1 MKILNFG
8 SLNIDNTY
16 TMEHF
21 VQPGETLTSK
31 DLQRFCGGKGLNQ
44 SIALAMAGCKVNH
57 FGCIGS
63 DGDELINI
71 LQNSKVNTESIIK
84 LDNIQSGHAIIQ
96 VDRYGQNS
104 IILFPG
110 ANRQMR
116 EEWVYNEIKKYSE
129 GDWLLI
135 QNETNCL
142 EYAMRA
148 AHDHG
153 MKIAFNPSP
162 MDQKVLSLPL
172 ELTDLFI
179 INEIEGMSITG
190 KQSPAEIIADLKS
203 RFPDSSVVL
212 TLGKNGSIF
221 KNQNNSIFR
230 PAYLGDVRDTT
241 GAGDTYTG
249 YFLANYIKGIPA
261 HECMQIATM
270 ASTIQISRAG
280 AATAI
285 PNKSEVFEALR
296 TL

>member
-16 TMEHF
+16 TLEHF
-21 VQPGETLTSK
+21 VQPGETITSK
-31 DLQRFCGGKGLNQ
+31 ELRRFCGGKGLNQ
-44 SIALAMAGCKVNH
+44 SIALAMAGCEVNH
-57 FGCIGS
+57 FGCVGI
-63 DGDELINI
+63 DGDVLINI
-71 LQNSKVNTESIIK
+71 LQNNNVNTESIIK

-142 EYAMRA
+142 ECAMRA
-148 AHDHG
+148 AHEQG
-153 MKIAFNPSP
+153 LKIAFNPSP
-162 MDQKVLSLPL
+162 MDHKVLSLPL
-172 ELTDLFI
+172 ELTDLFL
-179 INEIEGMSITG
+179 INEVEGMNITG

-221 KNQNNSIFR
+221 NNSNNSIFQ
-230 PAYLGDVRDTT
+230 PAYLGDARDTT

-249 YFLANYIKGIPA
+249 YFLANYIKGVPA